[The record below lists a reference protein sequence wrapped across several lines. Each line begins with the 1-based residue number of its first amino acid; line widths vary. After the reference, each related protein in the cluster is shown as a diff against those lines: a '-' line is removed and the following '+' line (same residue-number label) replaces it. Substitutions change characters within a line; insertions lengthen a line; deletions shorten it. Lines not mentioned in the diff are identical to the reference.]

1 MRLQVSDDQLTTNAR
16 LDLYLVEQL
25 PTHDLDLSRSKIQSL
40 IKGGDITLNQKKAK
54 PKDTLNNG
62 DIIDIQ
68 LPEETPDIP
77 QPEDIPLEVLYEDE
91 QLLIINKPPG
101 LVVHPANGN
110 ESGTLVNAALHHC
123 QGELST
129 IGGTERPG
137 IVHRL
142 DKDTSGAIVIAKT
155 DVAHASLVEQFSER
169 STEKI
174 YLAVGQ
180 SHPLKTEDTVFTH
193 IGRHPVNRQKMA
205 VLDPPNGK
213 PSITDYEVLYHDEAT
228 DSSLILCHLH
238 TGRTHQIRVHM
249 HHIGCPLIGDPI
261 YSNPK
266 RQKAKTGR
274 LMLHAWRLTVTH
286 PTSKKRIEVTA
297 PIPQAYRPWTELD
310 ITPPRKK

>member
-1 MRLQVSDDQLTTNAR
+1 
-16 LDLYLVEQL
+16 
-25 PTHDLDLSRSKIQSL
+25 
-40 IKGGDITLNQKKAK
+40 
-54 PKDTLNNG
+54 
-62 DIIDIQ
+62 
-68 LPEETPDIP
+68 
-77 QPEDIPLEVLYEDE
+77 
-91 QLLIINKPPG
+91 
-101 LVVHPANGN
+101 
-110 ESGTLVNAALHHC
+110 LHHC